1 MNLFEKIFNYQ
12 IMSRLEN
19 SGTFMVTSHERSWL
33 KTMLQHP
40 SASDAFSEETL
51 QKLQLILQ
59 EDQTMEMKE
68 HFEEKARS
76 QEKQVYHPLLRSL
89 RRMILNRSGIRLSY
103 HIKDGRINPEQMG
116 IPYKLEY
123 SMVKREW
130 YLLWYHLRN
139 RTLMSTK
146 LANLITITALDKPL
160 HPGQYEIGL
169 AKISLMREN
178 RRQTAVIEVVPT
190 YNKELSRILYAFS
203 CFEKEVE
210 FDADK
215 HSYSIRLSFLGDESE
230 YVLSKIRFLG
240 KRIRVT
246 EGAFFKKR
254 MLEASTKALAR
265 YGAASLPGNS

>member
-12 IMSRLEN
+12 VISRLED

-40 SASDAFSEETL
+40 SARDAFSEETL
-51 QKLQLILQ
+51 MKLQLILQ
-59 EDQTMEMKE
+59 EDQTMEMNE

-89 RRMILNRSGIRLSY
+89 RRMILSRSGIQFSY
-103 HIKDGRINPEQMG
+103 RIKDGRIYPGQIG

-146 LANLITITALDKPL
+146 LANIESAAALDKPL
-160 HPGQYEIGL
+160 HPGQYELGL

-178 RRQTAVIEVVPT
+178 RKQTAVIEVVQT

-215 HSYSIRLSFLGDESE
+215 HIYSIRLRFLGDESE

-240 KRIRVT
+240 KRVRIT
-246 EGAFFKKR
+246 EGTFFKKR
-254 MLEASTKALAR
+254 MQETSAKALAR
-265 YGAASLPGNS
+265 YEAASLSENV